1 VTRRA
6 VFLDKDGAL
15 IEGADG
21 EARRGRIRLRPG
33 AVDALLLLVGL
44 GYAPIVVSNQPG
56 VALGHFP
63 HGALAAVGE
72 HLDDLFLTHGLKL
85 ADCYWCP
92 HHPDGTVA
100 DYALACACR
109 KPMPGL
115 LHAAAAE
122 HALDLEGSWMIGGA
136 LDDVE
141 AGRRAGCRTVLL
153 GSPEVDPSPLRRP
166 HVVASDL
173 LDAAE
178 AILRAEPTAAAIP
191 PRDTPE
197 RPSQAR

>member
-1 VTRRA
+1 MRRA
-6 VFLDKDGAL
+6 VFLDNDGAL
-15 IEGADG
+15 IETAAGH
-21 EARRGRIRLRPG
+21 ARHGRIRLRPH

-72 HLDDLFLTHGLKL
+72 HLDDLFLAHGLKL
-85 ADCYWCP
+85 AACYWCP
-92 HHPDGTVA
+92 HHPEGTVA
-100 DYALACACR
+100 DYALACSCR
-109 KPMPGL
+109 KPRAGL

-122 HALDLEGSWMIGGA
+122 HALDLEASWMIGGA

-153 GSPEVDPSPLRRP
+153 GSHAADPAPLRRP
-166 HVVASDL
+166 HAVASDL

-178 AILRAEPTAAAIP
+178 AILRAEPTAAALAP
-191 PRDTPE
+191 QGTP
-197 RPSQAR
+197 ARLSLAR

>member
-1 VTRRA
+1 MRRA

-15 IEGADG
+15 IEGAVG
-21 EARRGRIRLRPG
+21 ESRRGRIRLRPH

-44 GYAPIVVSNQPG
+44 GYEPIVASNQPG

-72 HLDDLFLTHGLKL
+72 HLEDLFLAHGLKL

-92 HHPDGTVA
+92 HHPQGSVP
-100 DYALACACR
+100 DYAFACTCR

-115 LHAAAAE
+115 LQAAAAE
-122 HALDLEGSWMIGGA
+122 HALDLESSWMIGSA

-153 GSPEVDPSPLRRP
+153 GAPVSDGSPLRRP
-166 HVVASDL
+166 HVLAGDL
-173 LDAAE
+173 LEAAE
-178 AILRAEPTAAAIP
+178 AILRARPTATAIP
-191 PRDTPE
+191 PPGRQA
-197 RPSQAR
+197 RPSLAR